1 MMGAARFP
9 AGRVEFAM
17 YLRVLKCL
25 PVAVILLMTTCS
37 SSRVYA
43 QTSTGG
49 AQLSNAVN
57 LNAFETSVLDINL
70 KGPDGQPVAVTAVVT
85 LLKLSNE
92 AYRQET
98 AKTGHVRFNSIGATE
113 YSIQVVASGYA
124 TTVRK
129 VETRNNE
136 VKSLTIELQKLS
148 LEDAAENL
156 AYHALAPKAQKEIGK
171 ALELLRAQ
179 KVADAR
185 SHLDA
190 ANRASPNQGE
200 VQYLYGVYEKQTGNA
215 EQAKSYWLKAVEYSP
230 NHLLALISLADA
242 MLRENRETEALPYAK
257 RAVEAEPTS
266 WRAHA
271 ILSNVYLRKGS
282 ADEAEKEAQ
291 RAMEL
296 GHDQAAMV
304 QPVLAA
310 ALARKGERA
319 RAITTLQAYLAE
331 RPADA
336 EAKKLLEN
344 LQLRTVSGKSV
355 VKDDS
360 KARAVATLQ
369 EYVQEHPSDADA
381 KKLLD
386 KLQLQAASVTD
397 VPDEAG
403 IDATEDVPLSLDT
416 ASALTLRSSWL
427 PPDVDEKVPPVEQ
440 GANCALEDVLL
451 KTGKQ
456 VQEFVKNVERFSA
469 TEFLKQ
475 EAIDKWGMSGATETR
490 KFDYV
495 VAVEEPRPGF
505 LAVEEYR
512 NSGGLPGE
520 FPGGIATNG
529 LPVLALIFHPY
540 NAVNFEMTCEGLT
553 RWDGKP
559 AWQVHFRQRRDKPNT
574 VRSYRLGMDGPSYPV
589 ALKGRAWI
597 LADSYEI
604 ARLETDLIA
613 PVPQI
618 KLVADH
624 TAIEYGPVQ
633 FRTHGVE
640 MWLPQSAEVYY
651 GWLGKRIH
659 RRHSFSNYMLFAVDE
674 KQQIADPKAAN

>member
-1 MMGAARFP
+1 
-9 AGRVEFAM
+9 M